1 MKGFI
6 KRLLREG
13 SYDKPVKY
21 GKDIV
26 DRIRE
31 INPSIDKELNDSIF
45 SKYDK
50 VYCKG
55 GAARLALLIFCD
67 IDNNGGLH
75 GSDVIRD
82 SDFVYIG
89 DYNKDVDGTDI
100 EFSKSYE
107 EYFSDRDITLNEVL
121 LSPTELIFTRRA
133 YRDAKKEVINP
144 VSNYY
149 GSDKM
154 IDGRLLARMFLFASR
169 YGYKPVA
176 TLKYEYDENDSYIN
190 FETLVCLLKAY
201 ELGIEDKY
209 FRMFKEY
216 CGNFNFNDFGSWLV
230 SLITSV
236 DFDFYGRE
244 DLLINDLSKIN
255 DSEIEGYLNN
265 SFYQKYPEL
274 KKKVNRLQL
283 DDNDFNEYLT
293 KPNRGEQNPKMRRS
307 VNMSLAESIK
317 RLLREGLDS
326 NILKIANE
334 KIDSLPVFQHS
345 RNLKSIFGTFTMSGR
360 APREFIDGFEEA
372 KAQGKLMTRGYKANT
387 YIDVMDIHLTQL
399 FVNEDIIKS
408 MFDKLDKLPPINV
421 VQFTNGEIVAFDGHH
436 RIVANWALGKKKIK
450 VNIIGTLNEGELKR
464 SNFKKEWEYQEAY
477 YNQKNSKLKKFAIK
491 NLDELVKVEGAGTYE
506 LFRGSKDGNQNI
518 GAGIYAYGIHYTN
531 DIKTANE
538 FGDPTNFKV
547 KLKNPKIVDATN
559 VKSDGLHAEERTN
572 VLKSEGY
579 DSLVVRHKKIYTVYG
594 TDMIYELPYVEYEV
608 IKF

>member
-31 INPSIDKELNDSIF
+31 INPSIDKELDNSIF
-45 SKYDK
+45 SKSDK

-75 GSDVIRD
+75 GSDIIRD

-89 DYNKDVDGTDI
+89 DYNRSVDIGEV
-100 EFSKSYE
+100 EFIDSYDK
-107 EYFSDRDITLNEVL
+107 YFSSRDITLNEVL

-133 YRDAKKEVINP
+133 YRDGNKEVINP
-144 VSNYY
+144 SKSSNTEGKY
-149 GSDKM
+149 KVV
-154 IDGRLLARMFLFASR
+154 DGRLLARMFLFASR

-176 TLKYEYDENDSYIN
+176 TLKYKYDENDTYIN
-190 FETLVCLLKAY
+190 FDILVCLLKAY

-216 CGNFNFNDFGSWLV
+216 CDNFNFNDFGSWLA
-230 SLITSV
+230 SLITIN
-236 DFDFYGRE
+236 FDFFGRE

-255 DSEIEGYLNN
+255 DSEIGDYLDEY
-265 SFYQKYPEL
+265 FYKYYPEL
-274 KKKVNRLQL
+274 KKKVNRLKL

-293 KPNRGEQNPKMRRS
+293 KPNRGEQNLKMRRS

-317 RLLREGLDS
+317 RLLREG
-326 NILKIANE
+326 
-334 KIDSLPVFQHS
+334 
-345 RNLKSIFGTFTMSGR
+345 
-360 APREFIDGFEEA
+360 
-372 KAQGKLMTRGYKANT
+372 
-387 YIDVMDIHLTQL
+387 
-399 FVNEDIIKS
+399 
-408 MFDKLDKLPPINV
+408 
-421 VQFTNGEIVAFDGHH
+421 
-436 RIVANWALGKKKIK
+436 
-450 VNIIGTLNEGELKR
+450 ELKR
-464 SNFKKEWEYQEAY
+464 SNFKTEWEYQEAY

-491 NLDELVKVEGAGTYE
+491 NLDELVKVEGSGTYE
-506 LFRGSKDGNQNI
+506 LLRGSKDGNQNI

-547 KLKNPKIVDATN
+547 KLKNPKIVDVAN

-579 DSLVVRHKKIYTVYG
+579 DSLVVKHKKIYTVYG
-594 TDMIYELPYVEYEV
+594 TDMIYELPYIEYEV